1 MSLKHFLVAG
11 ALTGVLFGGG
21 AAVAWAQTTTPTDP
35 PSTTTPAD
43 PQTTP
48 STPDQAPSTTPPSPE
63 GRSHGNCPNMG
74 SDSGSTDSGSS
85 TDANTAFRMARSSS
99 SRRV

>member
-48 STPDQAPSTTPPSPE
+48 STPEAPSTTPQSPE